1 MVPPGDVVEG
11 SKVTLTC
18 SSDANPPDYSY
29 TWYRDSGSSSISS
42 GRQLVKEN
50 VSPAD
55 SGQYTC
61 QVTNKHG
68 SQRSS
73 PHSLD
78 VQSK

>member
-1 MVPPGDVVEG
+1 MDPPGDVVEG
-11 SKVTLTC
+11 STVTLTC
-18 SSDANPPDYSY
+18 SSDANPPVDSY

-42 GRQLVKEN
+42 GHQLVKED

-61 QVTNKHG
+61 QVTNKRG
-68 SQRSS
+68 SQRTS

-78 VQSK
+78 VQCK